1 MRLYVHGIEFH
12 AKLSIRQPPH
22 ELPVV
27 RRRHRNSAA
36 VDVNGLLCEPIM
48 SDEGIYPTLFD
59 TTIAVAGSSAWV
71 RRSGGNFL
79 LKRKPK
85 AARPA

>member
-1 MRLYVHGIEFH
+1 MNHLIIGPADGIP
-12 AKLSIRQPPH
+12 ARADL
-22 ELPVV
+22 
-27 RRRHRNSAA
+27 RN
-36 VDVNGLLCEPIM
+36 DPLCEPIM

-59 TTIAVAGSSAWV
+59 TTIAIAGSSAWI
-71 RRSGGNFL
+71 RRTGGNFL